1 MDFPPTVIPFSTIFM
16 FLLALAISLLTSLV
30 NRLLA
35 NPEQSKAARKEVAEW
50 QAELKA
56 AQRSGDKKTT
66 ERLMKKQKQ
75 IFQLQS
81 KMTWQ
86 SMKVS
91 LIFIIPLFLIW
102 QFLGT
107 TFQGGAGKLAYM
119 PGIGTDISLII
130 MNFPP
135 LIWWYLLCSMLFGTI
150 FSHVFGIIEVSE

>member
-1 MDFPPTVIPFSTIFM
+1 MDFPPTVIPFSTLFM

-91 LIFIIPLFLIW
+91 LIFIVPLFLIW

-107 TFQGGAGKLAYM
+107 TFQGEAGKLAYM

>member
-1 MDFPPTVIPFSTIFM
+1 MDFPPTTIPLSTLFM

-30 NRLLA
+30 NRLLT
-35 NPEQSKAARKEVAEW
+35 NPEQSKASRKEIAEW

-56 AQRSGDKKTT
+56 AQRSGDKKAT

-91 LIFIIPLFLIW
+91 LIFIVPLFLIW

-107 TFQGGAGKLAYM
+107 IFSGHIVAYL
-119 PGIGTDISLII
+119 PGVGPDLSLVVIY
-130 MNFPP
+130 FSS

>member
-1 MDFPPTVIPFSTIFM
+1 MDLPPTTIPLSTIFM

-30 NRLLA
+30 NRLLT
-35 NPEQSKAARKEVAEW
+35 NPEQSKASRKEIAEW

-91 LIFIIPLFLIW
+91 LIFIVPLFIIW
-102 QFLGT
+102 QFLGA
-107 TFQGGAGKLAYM
+107 TFAGHIVAYL
-119 PGIGTDISLII
+119 PGIGPDLSLVI
-130 MNFPP
+130 MQFSS